1 MNSNPNF
8 PLETHQNEEMSVI
21 EEVEQTVFI
30 NSHKLKNN
38 IVPEYNKKNLN
49 SSLSSNSSSK
59 KKSKKDRSFQS
70 FAGNKD
76 LWKSENFDSNLYSS
90 LYLSKNLEII
100 NIKKR
105 NQQEF
110 QDLLD
115 LFSHI
120 ILKPLIAGLVM
131 GAAHLAT
138 LTLSKY
144 YFKKN

>member
-8 PLETHQNEEMSVI
+8 SLETHQNQQMSVI
-21 EEVEQTVFI
+21 EEVEQTLFI

-38 IVPEYNKKNLN
+38 KDKKNLD

-59 KKSKKDRSFQS
+59 RKSKNNQLFQS

-100 NIKKR
+100 NIKKK

-115 LFSHI
+115 LFNHI

-138 LTLSKY
+138 ITLSKY